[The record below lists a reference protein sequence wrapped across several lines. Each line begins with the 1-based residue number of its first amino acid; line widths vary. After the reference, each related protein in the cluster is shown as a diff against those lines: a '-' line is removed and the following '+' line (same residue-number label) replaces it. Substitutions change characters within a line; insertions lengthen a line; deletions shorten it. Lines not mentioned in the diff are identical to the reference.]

1 MWRKN
6 LLLYYVEVVLKY
18 RVEEKEVAHE
28 TFWVKEAV
36 DGYLLDTEEVVSV
49 SKPIVI
55 NEG

>member
-1 MWRKN
+1 M
-6 LLLYYVEVVLKY
+6 YCVEVVLKY
-18 RVEEKEVAHE
+18 RVEEKEIAHK

-36 DGYLLDTEEVVSV
+36 DEYLLDTEEVVSI